1 MRKVKPL
8 TGQVLIE
15 ILPAEK
21 KTPGGIELPQR
32 SLSAEEVQ
40 ETHQNPE
47 KPKAL
52 TGIVRACGP
61 WPKLKCGLTL
71 MPEFGINSK
80 VVISPN
86 SGQLLQWETARRLK
100 LISQSQVLAVLTDSV
115 QVRT

>member
-8 TGQVLIE
+8 TGQVLVE
-15 ILPAEK
+15 IIPAENK
-21 KTPGGIELPQR
+21 SPGGIEFPNR

-71 MPEFGINSK
+71 MPEYGLNAKVFIRPHAGIDM
-80 VVISPN
+80 
-86 SGQLLQWETARRLK
+86 QWDTSRRLK
-100 LISQSQVLAVLTDSV
+100 MVKQSDVLAII
-115 QVRT
+115 R